1 MIPIDE
7 IDANKVYTH
16 LRDVFKDELSPLDWF
31 IHNDSDR
38 IIVLN
43 YWYCALIIMKLSKS
57 QCYFIEGKRD
67 K

>member
-7 IDANKVYTH
+7 IDANKVYNH

-31 IHNDSDR
+31 IDNDSDR

-43 YWYCALIIMKLSKS
+43 Y
-57 QCYFIEGKRD
+57 
-67 K
+67 